1 MTSLVERLRN
11 VTEDDAYA
19 LPWTFGET
27 CREAAAEIDRLRRE
41 LEEARRALE
50 PWAELCKRTFAIQHN
65 PNCRAPWL
73 VRLPGKGPIDMKPYA
88 DGLGFVRHQTG
99 DILGFGKTLDEA
111 ARAALLAGEEGK

>member
-41 LEEARRALE
+41 LEEARKALE
-50 PWAELCKRTFAIQHN
+50 KIAAYEPVKPSDN
-65 PNCRAPWL
+65 PLAWRFI
-73 VRLPGKGPIDMKPYA
+73 K
-88 DGLGFVRHQTG
+88 
-99 DILGFGKTLDEA
+99 E
-111 ARAALLAGEEGK
+111 ARAALRAEEEGR